1 MWRLIQN
8 QSRGRCE
15 VLLAPHFG
23 SLFVQR
29 QLFGDGCGTS
39 VCCSK
44 IPEPLIGG
52 LRYCEADVLK

>member
-1 MWRLIQN
+1 
-8 QSRGRCE
+8 
-15 VLLAPHFG
+15 VLSGPHFG